1 MTIRKRSLIRI
12 LCFSWALTALFGGVA
27 LMQSKTVSAYRLLL
41 GEASARALS
50 GIGRSLEQVGNGL
63 QKSLVYSSPDMLG
76 QSAMELAV
84 AASGGRASLDCLPLA
99 AGELD
104 EVGVYLSQLAD
115 YAASLGK
122 EAVSEQGMSQQ
133 SKDNLTA
140 LLDYNEAL
148 SQSLFEAEQAISSG
162 EAEVEALCTMVSC
175 DRDCPT
181 LLYDGIYSAHML
193 QPTESVALLEAP
205 EVTREQA
212 GQAASEFLGVEPDR
226 LVPAGETGGDLPTYR
241 FVMDD
246 VTVEVSVAGGEIVSM
261 VNGRA
266 LRAGELPVEEALDG
280 AQGFLEGLGYT
291 SMEPVSYDVSDMLV
305 TAVFAY
311 VGEDV
316 LFYPDSVTVSVAREG
331 GDVVSFSAR
340 EYLMNHSSS
349 RTAGQAATGVTS
361 ASRWSLRRRRSRWP
375 AGTARLK
382 TEDAQD
388 LAPQGHTMESAR
400 YAVISSP
407 GGLENQALELT
418 TSMGGRRYLYY
429 LDAMSAD
436 ELKLSCLYEDE
447 QGRRMD

>member
-1 MTIRKRSLIRI
+1 
-12 LCFSWALTALFGGVA
+12 
-27 LMQSKTVSAYRLLL
+27 
-41 GEASARALS
+41 
-50 GIGRSLEQVGNGL
+50 
-63 QKSLVYSSPDMLG
+63 
-76 QSAMELAV
+76 
-84 AASGGRASLDCLPLA
+84 
-99 AGELD
+99 
-104 EVGVYLSQLAD
+104 
-115 YAASLGK
+115 
-122 EAVSEQGMSQQ
+122 
-133 SKDNLTA
+133 
-140 LLDYNEAL
+140 
-148 SQSLFEAEQAISSG
+148 
-162 EAEVEALCTMVSC
+162 
-175 DRDCPT
+175 
-181 LLYDGIYSAHML
+181 
-193 QPTESVALLEAP
+193 
-205 EVTREQA
+205 
-212 GQAASEFLGVEPDR
+212 
-226 LVPAGETGGDLPTYR
+226 
-241 FVMDD
+241 
-246 VTVEVSVAGGEIVSM
+246 M

-349 RTAGQAATGVTS
+349 RTAG
-361 ASRWSLRRRRSRWP
+361 
-375 AGTARLK
+375 TARLK

>member
-1 MTIRKRSLIRI
+1 MLTIRKRSLIRI
-12 LCFSWALTALFGGVA
+12 LCFSWALTALFGGMA

-162 EAEVEALCTMVSC
+162 EAEVEALCTLVSC

-331 GDVVSFSAR
+331 GDMVSFSAR

-349 RTAGQAATGVTS
+349 RT
-361 ASRWSLRRRRSRWP
+361 